1 MLHILTIAIRQIIHA
16 FALAIKNSQILIF
29 SKIIQKGENLVII
42 LGLSLLFSGR
52 KTSGL
57 YLCFI
62 IKKAHVKKLCKK
74 ACQKLNAL
82 VRIAPVMNVD
92 KKRMIMKTFIESQ
105 FGYCPLV
112 WLFHS
117 RSLNNKINWIHEI
130 SLRITYNDRSS
141 SFQNL
146 LEKDNSV
153 TLHHRNIKILATE
166 TYKFLQGLSPPL
178 MNEIFV
184 ERNNNYSLRGNN
196 ILTRRRVNSVRYGT
210 ETVSFLAPKIWD
222 ILPKDIKDSE
232 SLDIFKRQ
240 IKKWI

>member
-74 ACQKLNAL
+74 ACQKLTAL
-82 VRIAPVMNVD
+82 VRIAPLMNVD
-92 KKRMIMKTFIESQ
+92 KKRMIMKTFIELQ

-117 RSLNNKINWIHEI
+117 RSLNNKINRIHER
-130 SLRITYNDRSS
+130 SLRITYNDKSS

-146 LEKDNSV
+146 FEKDNSV
-153 TLHHRNIKILATE
+153 TLHHRNIEILATG

-178 MNEIFV
+178 MNETFV
-184 ERNNNYSLRGNN
+184 ERNNNYNLWGNKVLN
-196 ILTRRRVNSVRYGT
+196 RRGT
-210 ETVSFLAPKIWD
+210 ETVSFLPPKPWN